1 MERIVTVI
9 EIARDES
16 RDASRPGS
24 ASSVVAADDE
34 RSG

>member
-1 MERIVTVI
+1 MEGIVTVI
-9 EIARDES
+9 ESARDES
-16 RDASRPGS
+16 RDASQSGS

>member
-1 MERIVTVI
+1 METLAVR
-9 EIARDES
+9 ANRDES
-16 RDASRPGS
+16 RDASRFGH